1 MPIELLQR
9 NDGSTASNLPFKA
22 GFKKAAQHHLEPIR
36 LRSGFSPEH
45 SRRTGQALGS
55 SPRRVERMILNV
67 RVVPKASPVTNFIAL
82 YRTVCNGASKNL
94 VKKEEDYLKVYLTK
108 PAQNGLANTQLIALL
123 AEYLNIK
130 KYQVKIIKGKRSR
143 DKLVKINA
151 RT

>member
-1 MPIELLQR
+1 
-9 NDGSTASNLPFKA
+9 
-22 GFKKAAQHHLEPIR
+22 
-36 LRSGFSPEH
+36 
-45 SRRTGQALGS
+45 
-55 SPRRVERMILNV
+55 MILNV
-67 RVVPKASPVTNFIAL
+67 RVVPK
-82 YRTVCNGASKNL
+82 ASKNL

-143 DKLVKINA
+143 DKLVEINA